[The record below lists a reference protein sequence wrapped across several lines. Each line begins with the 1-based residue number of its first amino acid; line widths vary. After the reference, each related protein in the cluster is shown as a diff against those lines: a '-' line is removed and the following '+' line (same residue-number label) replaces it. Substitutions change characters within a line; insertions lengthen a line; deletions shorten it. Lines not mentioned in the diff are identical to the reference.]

1 MTHTVQRRPHP
12 YRPWLVAVACI
23 AAGFTALVM
32 VKPTRSR
39 PAANSEE
46 FIQPTEAPGL
56 APEGMVWIPGGP
68 FWMGSEEDSEGNAS
82 LHRVAVSGFWMDK
95 TEVTNAQFEAFVKAT
110 GYKTVAELP
119 PSEAD
124 IDGRE
129 VPPEKLVPFSV
140 CFVAT
145 RLPEGADPNHYPP
158 TWWHRRDGA
167 DWRHPE
173 GPDSHIRDRMNH
185 PVVHIA
191 WKDAVAY
198 AKWAGKRLPT
208 ESEWEFAARGGLD
221 RQEYCW
227 GSEDQGAGGI
237 YRANTYQGIFPE
249 KDIAADGYA
258 GTAPVG
264 SFPPNGFGLYD
275 MSGNVWEWCNDW
287 YGAQYY
293 WSSPKNNPPG
303 PEQGD
308 LARDST
314 TQRAK
319 VRRGG
324 SFLCADEYC
333 RRYLPAARDH
343 NPPNDGACHT
353 GFRCVKDR

>member
-1 MTHTVQRRPHP
+1 MTHTVHHRTHSI
-12 YRPWLVAVACI
+12 RPWLVALVCI
-23 AAGFTALVM
+23 VAGFAILVAI
-32 VKPTRSR
+32 KPSRSKT
-39 PAANSEE
+39 NDEE
-46 FIQPTEAPGL
+46 EKLIEPSDAPGA

-68 FWMGSEEDSEGNAS
+68 FWMGSEELPDGNAHV
-82 LHRVAVSGFWMDK
+82 HRVAVSGFWMDK
-95 TEVTNAQFEAFVKAT
+95 TEVTNAQFEAFVTAT

-119 PSEAD
+119 PTEED
-124 IDGRE
+124 LGRPI
-129 VPPEKLVPFSV
+129 VAPERLVPFSV

-145 RLPEGADPNHYPP
+145 RLPEGADPNQYPP
-158 TWWHRRDGA
+158 TWWQMRNGA

-173 GPDSHIRDRMNH
+173 GPGSHIKDRMNH

-198 AKWAGKRLPT
+198 ATSAGKRLPT
-208 ESEWEFAARGGLD
+208 EAEWEFAARGGLD
-221 RQEYCW
+221 RDEFCW
-227 GSEDQGAGGI
+227 GSEPQGADGV
-237 YRANTYQGIFPE
+237 YRANTYQGEFPGL
-249 KDIAADGYA
+249 DIAADGFA

-264 SFPPNGFGLYD
+264 SFPANGYGLHD
-275 MSGNVWEWCNDW
+275 MSGNVWEWCSDW
-287 YGAQYY
+287 YGAVYY

-303 PEQGD
+303 PVEGD
-308 LARDST
+308 LARDSK

-324 SFLCADEYC
+324 SFLCADNYC

-343 NPPNDGACHT
+343 NPPNDAASHT